1 MNEVTVGLYN
11 IGKSFADV
19 KALDNVTVEAY
30 SGEVHSI
37 LGENGAGK
45 STLMNVLYGLILP
58 DSGHVEINGKKVSIK
73 SPNDALNLGIGMVHQ
88 HFSLIPTLNVLE
100 NFKLISLAKNID
112 KEEILNL
119 SKNLNLNLDLAAKVS
134 SLSAGERQRLEVLR
148 LLYFNFNILI
158 FDEPTSVLTPI
169 ETDNLLKAIRKMA
182 TEGKTIFF
190 ISHKLNEVKAVS
202 DRITVLRRGKVTL
215 NGVAKEIS
223 TDELIKYMIEKLPKV
238 EIKPDI
244 KNTEEV
250 LNISDLKV
258 KGSRGNLAVNLKSK
272 INIYKNEIVA
282 IAGVAG
288 NGQRELF
295 DAIMGLRKIEEG
307 KIIFKGKDI
316 THSSTYKRI
325 ELGIGYIPEDRI
337 LTGLAPDLSI
347 KENLVLKLYDKQRYH
362 KWHLID
368 NNKIN
373 AVADALLRE
382 YDIRAANVEVPV
394 KNLSGGN
401 LQKVILAREISMN
414 PDLLLAYEPTK
425 GLDIGATYFIR
436 NKLIDFANKGGSILL
451 FSEDLEELLF
461 LSDRLYV
468 IYNGNIVAE
477 FSREQF
483 DEYKIGKAM
492 SGINYVEVRD

>member
-1 MNEVTVGLYN
+1 MNILFGL
-11 IGKSFADV
+11 V
-19 KALDNVTVEAY
+19 R
-30 SGEVHSI
+30 
-37 LGENGAGK
+37 
-45 STLMNVLYGLILP
+45 P
-58 DSGHVEINGKKVSIK
+58 DSGHIEINGKKASIK

-88 HFSLIPTLNVLE
+88 HFSLVPTLNVLE
-100 NFKLISLAKNID
+100 NFKLITLAKNID
-112 KEEILNL
+112 TEEILNL
-119 SKNLNLNLDLAAKVS
+119 SKRLNLNLDLTAKVS

-169 ETDNLLKAIRKMA
+169 ETENLLKEISKMA
-182 TEGKTIFF
+182 TEGKAIFF

-202 DRITVLRRGKVTL
+202 DRITVLRKGKVTW
-215 NGVAKEIS
+215 NGDARGVSI
-223 TDELIKYMIEKLPKV
+223 DELVKYMIEKLPKV
-238 EIKPDI
+238 ESKLDI
-244 KNTEEV
+244 QNREEV
-250 LNISDLKV
+250 LSISNLKV
-258 KGSRGNLAVNLKSK
+258 KGSRGHLAVNFKSK
-272 INIYKNEIVA
+272 IHIYKNEIVA

-316 THSSTYKRI
+316 THSSTSKRI

-347 KENLVLKLYDKQRYH
+347 KENLALKLYDKQQYH

-368 NNKIN
+368 DSKIK
-373 AVADALLRE
+373 AMADALLRE
-382 YDIRAANVEVPV
+382 YDIRAANVDLPV

-425 GLDIGATYFIR
+425 GLDIGASYFIR
-436 NKLIDFANKGGSILL
+436 NKLIDFASKGGSVLL

-461 LSDRLYV
+461 LSDRLFV
-468 IYNGNIVAE
+468 IYNGEITAE
-477 FSREQF
+477 FSRAQF
-483 DEYKIGKAM
+483 DEYSIGKAM
-492 SGINYVEVRD
+492 SVVSFVEVSD

>member
-1 MNEVTVGLYN
+1 MSKVTVGLYN
-11 IGKSFADV
+11 ISKSFPGI
-19 KALDNVTVEAY
+19 KALDDVTVEAY
-30 SGEVHSI
+30 SGEVHAI

-45 STLMNVLYGLILP
+45 TTLMNILYGLIQP

-73 SPNDALNLGIGMVHQ
+73 SPNDALRLGIGMVHQ

-100 NFKLISLAKNID
+100 NFKLIPLAKNTD
-112 KEEILNL
+112 KEKILEL
-119 SKNLNLNLDLAAKVS
+119 SKNLNLNLDLNAKVS

-169 ETDNLLKAIRKMA
+169 ETDNLLKAIRKIA
-182 TEGKTIFF
+182 AEGKTIFF

-202 DRITVLRRGKVTL
+202 DRITVLRRGKVTF
-215 NGVAKEIS
+215 NGLTKEIS

-238 EIKPDI
+238 EIKREI
-244 KNTEEV
+244 KSTEEV
-250 LNISDLKV
+250 LNVSGLKV
-258 KGSRGNLAVNLKSK
+258 KGSRGHLAVNLNSK
-272 INIYKNEIVA
+272 INVYKNEIVG
-282 IAGVAG
+282 IAGIAG

-316 THSSTYKRI
+316 THSPTHKRI

-347 KENLVLKLYDKQRYH
+347 KENLILKLYDNQQFR
-362 KWHLID
+362 KWYFID
-368 NNKIN
+368 NNKIDAMAN
-373 AVADALLRE
+373 ALLKE

-492 SGINYVEVRD
+492 SGINYVEVKN